1 MIAWSHSIY
10 MHTKFEL
17 NWTNGSWDT
26 KENEIWPLTFIC
38 ITKMASYQ
46 FHFIMWFD
54 CLVTL
59 HMHTKIGLNWT
70 NGFWDTK
77 QRKIWPLTFI
87 CIAKMASYQLDVI
100 MTYVC
105 LITLHMHTKSGLK
118 SDPRLLRYKT
128 KEDLTFDLH
137 LHNQDGL
144 IWSWCFYVI
153 WSSGH
158 TPYAYKI

>member
-1 MIAWSHSIY
+1 MKWLPDHIQYAYKI
-10 MHTKFEL
+10 
-17 NWTNGSWDT
+17 WTQSDQWFLRYKRKWD
-26 KENEIWPLTFIC
+26 LTFDLHLHNQDGRIS
-38 ITKMASYQ
+38 IPFYYV
-46 FHFIMWFD
+46 IW
-54 CLVTL
+54 LVTL

-158 TPYAYKI
+158 TPYA